1 LNRSISSSYGKN
13 TRFAVH
19 DNEVWDSVKAED
31 GEELGDSDLREE
43 STAGSLLMIY
53 SNGSQERIS
62 FIWRALLRIN
72 LHLVMGL
79 ISRPSSL
86 PRLIQV

>member
-1 LNRSISSSYGKN
+1 MAKH
-13 TRFAVH
+13 FAVH
-19 DNEVWDSVKAED
+19 DNEMWDTIRAED

-62 FIWRALLRIN
+62 FIWRALLRVD